1 MATSSSVQGEGFRR
15 GLSARV
21 SRLRR
26 KFRHHSDDSGAQLR
40 RRPDGSQEI
49 IVDVQSSNRVSDGS
63 QKSVA
68 TTNDD
73 NTPLEQT
80 SHRAGPLRY
89 GTADRSTLGDGVS
102 SMTSYTDLWSAAY
115 REAVDSFGK
124 DIDVAILKGSS
135 AAQLLEKLEGVDKEA
150 TQESVFLRGVA
161 YLRSIQVPLE
171 RFKLALD
178 LASPLSS
185 LDPTASTV
193 LGVVRSVTA
202 IAISCATADLEFAKQ
217 IGEMLEQI
225 SYIDDCDTLGQRA
238 NKTDIHKA
246 LVSVYREILEFY
258 IAAHGILTERG
269 KKLAMKMI
277 LDTDRLPSI
286 VRSFLGHAETLR
298 KLIEKA
304 TWEIV
309 EDIKAMLYDRENLRA
324 DEACEFLLKHPSFI
338 EWYRASST
346 QQLVLYGQMG
356 SGKTVAIAYLVDEL
370 NRRDEHQ
377 LPRPKVCYY
386 YCRDDDT
393 GQAINILSTLI
404 LALLEQLS
412 GLKRTFYDWYKEKQA
427 CGILEPATNAKMLG
441 GFLESVLVTLDRLL
455 FIVIDGLDECD
466 STSRKTLLEYLKRLS
481 NKTPRLKILLSSRPE
496 EGILEQLNQVP
507 RIDIRSD
514 TDRDSVIVRHTV
526 EGRLS
531 YLSTDVKKLVT
542 ETLSRRAQGSAI
554 WSKMAIELIEIRKIR
569 ALSPMRLFLDEMPL
583 PGQLS
588 DLYDKLLLRNS
599 SNDIENQ
606 ELATIALKLLAVACR
621 PLSIQELAWAVAL
634 AAAQGKINTV
644 AALSQLVDHQ
654 RITSLIHPFI
664 NRIDFT
670 DTRKR
675 QIQLVHQSVR
685 EYVVQKCS
693 RRQAPTTSITS
704 DQSNTYDNSDNMEA
718 FVLGICIDYLML
730 DEIGSTPLF
739 SEEQIAIDELP
750 QDFDLFNDSEP
761 LEYDRHCTWETWE
774 EDMIRYDPTD
784 RGFGEFFVY
793 ASSYWLKH
801 LGALESEPLPP
812 LAKMEIL
819 CRAGSIR
826 LDNWINQHCRP
837 GCAIKARFEFFSHLY
852 DPLSITAL
860 YGSDRLL
867 CDMLENSTFDD
878 DKYLLSPAICAADQ
892 ILQWGD
898 LSKLKILFFG
908 GKLGH
913 QLRNLDFFRLIIRQ
927 WSNIRARHENW
938 EAAFSLVD
946 SVLDT
951 MVEEQWAH
959 ELLCIAA
966 GSGCIPMVQR
976 LLSQAQHKAELKT
989 ELLRAFQSLGNA
1001 VLGNHLDTVECI
1013 LREEGFEEHLQYL
1026 NSYGESLLHLASV
1039 PCNPEIFRLLL
1050 PRLQKNVHQADN
1062 HGDTPLVR
1070 IIKSNASTR
1079 KRYESAKI
1087 VLSHVGSDQNIYDHE
1102 RYQDPLQVAVK
1113 LGEIEM
1119 CRLLVTEGKMDP
1131 LLALFRSSDG
1141 QLVLKT
1147 EPLVNK
1153 EVILQFLLEH
1163 IGIESAS

>member
-1 MATSSSVQGEGFRR
+1 MEVKKLCTNDVDVRSSS
-15 GLSARV
+15 
-21 SRLRR
+21 
-26 KFRHHSDDSGAQLR
+26 
-40 RRPDGSQEI
+40 
-49 IVDVQSSNRVSDGS
+49 RVSDLS
-63 QKSVA
+63 QKSIVN
-68 TTNDD
+68 TNDD
-73 NTPLEQT
+73 NTPLKQT
-80 SHRAGPLRY
+80 SLRAGLLKY
-89 GTADRSTLGDGVS
+89 EITDRSALGDGDS
-102 SMTSYTDLWSAAY
+102 STDHYTDLWSAAY

-124 DIDVAILKGSS
+124 GIDVAILKGSS
-135 AAQLLEKLEGVDKEA
+135 AAQLLEKLEDVDKEA

-178 LASPLSS
+178 LASPLGS

-258 IAAHGILTERG
+258 IAAHEILTERG
-269 KKLAMKMI
+269 RKLAMKMI

-286 VRSFLGHAETLR
+286 VRSFLAHAETLR

-324 DEACEFLLKHPSFI
+324 DEACEFLLKHPNFI
-338 EWYRASST
+338 EWYCTSNT

-427 CGILEPATNAKMLG
+427 CGVLEPATNAKILG
-441 GFLESVLVTLDRLL
+441 GFLESVLATLDRML

-466 STSRKTLLEYLKRLS
+466 SISRKTLFEYLKRLS

-496 EGILEQLNQVP
+496 EGILEQLEQVS
-507 RIDIRSD
+507 RIDMKSD
-514 TDRDSVIVRHTV
+514 ANRDFVIVRHTV

-531 YLSTDVKKLVT
+531 HLSTDVKKLVT
-542 ETLSRRAQGSAI
+542 ETLSCRAQGSAI
-554 WSKMAIELIEIRKIR
+554 WSKMAIELIEVRKIR
-569 ALSPMRLFLDEMPL
+569 ALGPMRLFLDEMPL

-588 DLYDKLLLRNS
+588 NLYDKLLVRNS

-606 ELATIALKLLAVACR
+606 ELATIALRLLAVVCR

-634 AAAQGKINTV
+634 AAAQGKVDTV
-644 AALSQLVDHQ
+644 AALSELVDHQ
-654 RITSLIHPFI
+654 RIMSLIYPFV
-664 NRIDFT
+664 NSIDFA
-670 DTRKR
+670 DIRKC
-675 QIQLVHQSVR
+675 QVQLVHQSVR
-685 EYVVQKCS
+685 EYVVKNCS
-693 RRQAPTTSITS
+693 LRQTPATSIVP
-704 DQSNTYDNSDNMEA
+704 DQSSAYDNSNNPEMFILE
-718 FVLGICIDYLML
+718 LCIDYLML
-730 DEIGSTPLF
+730 HEIGSTRLF

-750 QDFDLFNDSEP
+750 QDYDLFNDSEP
-761 LEYDRHCTWETWE
+761 FEYDRHCTWEAWE
-774 EDMIRYDPTD
+774 EDMIRYDPTE

-801 LGALESEPLPP
+801 LGAVESEPFPP
-812 LAKMEIL
+812 LKKIEIL
-819 CRAGSIR
+819 CQAGSIR

-837 GCAIKARFEFFSHLY
+837 GCAIKARFEFYSHLY

-860 YGSDRLL
+860 YGSDRLFRN
-867 CDMLENSTFDD
+867 MLKGSTFDSGE
-878 DKYLLSPAICAADQ
+878 YLPSSAICAADQ

-898 LSKLKILFFG
+898 LSKLKLLFFE

-913 QLRNLDFFRLIIRQ
+913 QLRNLDFFRLVIRQ
-927 WSNIRARHENW
+927 WSSIRARHEDW

-946 SVLDT
+946 SLLDT
-951 MVEEQWAH
+951 MVEEQWGH

-966 GSGCIPMVQR
+966 RSGCMPMVQR
-976 LLSQAQHKAELKT
+976 LLRQAQHKAELKT
-989 ELLRAFQSLGNA
+989 ELLRALQSLGSA
-1001 VLGNHLDTVECI
+1001 ILGNHLDIVECF
-1013 LREEGFEEHLQYL
+1013 LREDGFDEHVQYL

-1039 PCNPEIFRLLL
+1039 PCNPGVFRLLL
-1050 PRLQKNVHQADN
+1050 PRLQKIVHQVDN

-1070 IIKSNASTR
+1070 IIKSNADSR

-1087 VLSHVGSDQNIYDHE
+1087 LLSHVGSDQNGCEPETH
-1102 RYQDPLQVAVK
+1102 QDPLQIAIQ

-1131 LLALFRSSDG
+1131 LLALVRDNDG
-1141 QLVLKT
+1141 QLVLRA
-1147 EPLVNK
+1147 EPFVNK
-1153 EVILQFLLEH
+1153 DVILQFLLEH
-1163 IGIESAS
+1163 TSIESAS

>member
-1 MATSSSVQGEGFRR
+1 MEAKKLCS
-15 GLSARV
+15 
-21 SRLRR
+21 
-26 KFRHHSDDSGAQLR
+26 
-40 RRPDGSQEI
+40 
-49 IVDVQSSNRVSDGS
+49 VDVQSSNRVSDGS

-238 NKTDIHKA
+238 NKTDIYKA

-309 EDIKAMLYDRENLRA
+309 EDIKAMLYDCENLRA

-466 STSRKTLLEYLKRLS
+466 T
-481 NKTPRLKILLSSRPE
+481 
-496 EGILEQLNQVP
+496 
-507 RIDIRSD
+507 
-514 TDRDSVIVRHTV
+514 
-526 EGRLS
+526 
-531 YLSTDVKKLVT
+531 
-542 ETLSRRAQGSAI
+542 
-554 WSKMAIELIEIRKIR
+554 
-569 ALSPMRLFLDEMPL
+569 
-583 PGQLS
+583 
-588 DLYDKLLLRNS
+588 
-599 SNDIENQ
+599 
-606 ELATIALKLLAVACR
+606 LKLLAVACR

-730 DEIGSTPLF
+730 DEIGSTLLF

-793 ASSYWLKH
+793 ALSYWLKH
-801 LGALESEPLPP
+801 LGALESEPLPL

-852 DPLSITAL
+852 DLLSITAL

-927 WSNIRARHENW
+927 WSNIRARYENW

-966 GSGCIPMVQR
+966 GSGCILMV
-976 LLSQAQHKAELKT
+976 
-989 ELLRAFQSLGNA
+989 
-1001 VLGNHLDTVECI
+1001 
-1013 LREEGFEEHLQYL
+1013 
-1026 NSYGESLLHLASV
+1026 
-1039 PCNPEIFRLLL
+1039 
-1050 PRLQKNVHQADN
+1050 
-1062 HGDTPLVR
+1062 
-1070 IIKSNASTR
+1070 
-1079 KRYESAKI
+1079 
-1087 VLSHVGSDQNIYDHE
+1087 
-1102 RYQDPLQVAVK
+1102 
-1113 LGEIEM
+1113 
-1119 CRLLVTEGKMDP
+1119 
-1131 LLALFRSSDG
+1131 
-1141 QLVLKT
+1141 
-1147 EPLVNK
+1147 
-1153 EVILQFLLEH
+1153 
-1163 IGIESAS
+1163 